1 MKNVVFA
8 VALIVGFVVSSI
20 AYAGN
25 CHVGQIQQVQ
35 QVVVPQV
42 QFLEVPN
49 YVPVQN
55 IIVPT
60 YAVRQQ
66 NIQLVQAHA
75 HAQVQRQRIVQ
86 KQVQPVQ
93 KVIVRQ
99 PAQRSRSVERS
110 VVR

>member
-66 NIQLVQAHA
+66 NVQLVQA